1 MKIYSEKIYS
11 KKISLVKVE
20 IITTRNKNKEKLKN
34 EFPSNTVTNLRM
46 PGCNKTNPLAEKIL
60 HPKLRTVFKY
70 KAIPIFL

>member
-34 EFPSNTVTNLRM
+34 EFPSNTVR
-46 PGCNKTNPLAEKIL
+46 I
-60 HPKLRTVFKY
+60 TVY
-70 KAIPIFL
+70 NNNIIIYSLE